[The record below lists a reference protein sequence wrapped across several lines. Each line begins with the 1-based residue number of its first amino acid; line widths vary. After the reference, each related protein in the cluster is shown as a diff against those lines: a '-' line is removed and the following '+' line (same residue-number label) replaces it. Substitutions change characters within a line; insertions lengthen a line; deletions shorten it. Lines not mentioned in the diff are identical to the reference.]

1 MIKNKG
7 AVLGLSVIVG
17 ALAFS
22 GLAFKNNIINA
33 VPFKDA
39 VKATDSGVQI
49 MGAPLAGTMNY
60 DSAAHVLHFTL
71 KDAAGETMPVD
82 YSGPKPED
90 LDSAMTKATAISAQG
105 TYDASRHVF
114 VAETLLVKCP
124 SKYQGQSST
133 ERSYGG

>member
-1 MIKNKG
+1 MIKNTG

-33 VPFKDA
+33 VPFKVA
-39 VKATDSGVQI
+39 MKATDSGVQI
-49 MGAPLAGTMNY
+49 MGAPMPGTMKY

-71 KDAAGETMPVD
+71 KDDAGEIMPVV

-90 LDSAMTKATAISAQG
+90 LDSAMTKATAINAQG
-105 TYDASRHVF
+105 TYDPARHVF
-114 VAETLLVKCP
+114 AAETLLVKCP
-124 SKYQGQSST
+124 SKYQGQTT